1 MTATISIPSLHT
13 EYQLWTRELIFY
25 KEEIRIFEERLE
37 TIVSRNTKRKDVSVQ
52 VEHFQNQF
60 ILQKEVI
67 DFLRHDLHVSERQLA
82 SFVHELSDEG
92 IANIKMDNHGRLRER
107 MSTFRKIF
115 REMKNEFRRFE
126 MQVINKT
133 PVLQK

>member
-1 MTATISIPSLHT
+1 MVPTISIRSLHL

-25 KEEIRIFEERLE
+25 KEEIKIFEEHLVN
-37 TIVSRNTKRKDVSVQ
+37 ILNQNTKHSNVPART
-52 VEHFQNQF
+52 EHFQNQF

-67 DFLRHDLHVSERQLA
+67 DFLKHDLHVSERQLA
-82 SFVHELSDEG
+82 RFVHDLSGEG
-92 IANIKMDNHGRLRER
+92 IDGIKMDNHSKLRER

-126 MQVINKT
+126 MQWM
-133 PVLQK
+133 